1 MKKITL
7 ILITI
12 FCININSQAA
22 ECRKDTVLSYSF
34 EPVRLAKKVF
44 QRQIFT
50 YNSDNKQTEEL
61 KQAWDTAT
69 KLWINASKTNISYS
83 ANKDQT
89 ELLTQNWN
97 TTASAW
103 INQSRIHNSYD
114 ANKNKTLDVRQNW
127 DATANA
133 WVNTSKFTGAFNANN
148 ERTEFLSQSWSVVD
162 NVWVNGQK
170 NVWSFNGSGIRTGFI
185 VYLWKTA
192 TNEWGTYA
200 KYTETIGVHNFI
212 IRSIREDWNAS
223 ANAWVFATDY
233 YYTYDSFKNTTD
245 ILGYIWN
252 SPTNEWLNYYKSK
265 SIINTYNN
273 KTEELNQ
280 FWNGGDWRNSSKS
293 TFEYSSSNFLIAS
306 ESLSSWN
313 NIEKYFNTHT
323 RQEIVCKM
331 ISLNVNK
338 IAKSNSIEIYPNPSN
353 GFFAIKSQT
362 NIDEVTVYNTF
373 GAMVFTAKPTENNVQ
388 LNLETK
394 GIHFVV
400 IKSNGQVFNEK
411 VIVQ

>member
-7 ILITI
+7 ILIAI

-22 ECRKDTVLSYSF
+22 ECRRDTVLSYSF

-69 KLWINASKTNISYS
+69 KLWINASKTNISYN

-97 TTASAW
+97 TTTNTW
-103 INQSRIHNSYD
+103 VNFSRINNSFD
-114 ANKNKTLDVRQNW
+114 ANKNKTLDERQNW
-127 DATANA
+127 NAATNA
-133 WVNTSKFTGAFNANN
+133 WVNTLKSTGTFNANN
-148 ERTEFLSQSWSVVD
+148 ERTELLSLSWSVVD
-162 NVWVNGQK
+162 NAWVNVQK
-170 NVWSFNGSGIRTGFI
+170 SVWSFNSSGIRTGI
-185 VYLWKTA
+185 MVYLWKTA
-192 TNEWGTYA
+192 TSEWGTHA
-200 KYTETIGVHNFI
+200 RHTLTIGMHNFI
-212 IRSIREDWNAS
+212 IRSIHENWNAS

-245 ILGYIWN
+245 VLGYLWN
-252 SPTNEWLNYYKSK
+252 SPTNEWLNHYKYK

-273 KTEELNQ
+273 KTEELYQ
-280 FWNGGDWRNSSKS
+280 FWNGSDWRNNSKN

-313 NIEKYFNTHT
+313 DIEKYFRTHT

-331 ISLNVNK
+331 INLNVNK
-338 IAKSNSIEIYPNPSN
+338 IAKNNGIELYPNPSN
-353 GFFAIKSQT
+353 GSFAIKSQT
-362 NIDEVTVYNTF
+362 NIEEVTVYNTF
-373 GAMVFTAKPTENNVQ
+373 GAMVFTAKPTENIVQ
-388 LNLETK
+388 LNLESK
-394 GIHFVV
+394 GIHFIV
-400 IKSNGQVFNEK
+400 IKTNGQVFNEK